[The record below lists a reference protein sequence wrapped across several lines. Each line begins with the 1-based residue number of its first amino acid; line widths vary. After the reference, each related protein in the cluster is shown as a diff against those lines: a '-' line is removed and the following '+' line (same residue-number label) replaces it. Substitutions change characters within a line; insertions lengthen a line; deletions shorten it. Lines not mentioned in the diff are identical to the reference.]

1 MRAWNKQ
8 SSDENREHYLGQ
20 IAPLLEAARQVE
32 SLSPAQTGQVRRRIA
47 RTLFGTRHLTF
58 RARWVP
64 VLVALALLVI
74 GGAAFATAQRLGLLP
89 SLGHKEASAPAGQAT
104 SEARKRKATRGR
116 PGSQFANPASDGVG
130 PTSGQATVVLP
141 EIPDPLLYPFSP
153 ASTAVWAPLAENG
166 NPLSPGSTAG
176 SRVATAP
183 AAIATTST
191 RRPLG
196 QVAFAS
202 PTSAPVFP
210 APTLGTSFP
219 GPLAPGPAEAPP
231 AIPAFEP
238 SPPAPAPALPQ
249 AAPAAPPPET
259 QASAQKSPLG
269 DQALFGQAIRKLRSE
284 HSPSAALVA
293 LQQHRAAFPSS
304 ALDGERTAL
313 EVEALLALHRDPEA
327 LALLDTMAVGEL
339 PRSGERFVVR
349 GELRAAAHRWQ
360 EASADFDR
368 ALARVSG
375 SPTWHE
381 RALWGRG
388 VARLHLGE
396 REAGMVDIKHYRDS
410 YPRGRFAAEADKL
423 FPQK

>member
-1 MRAWNKQ
+1 
-8 SSDENREHYLGQ
+8 L
-20 IAPLLEAARQVE
+20 
-32 SLSPAQTGQVRRRIA
+32 
-47 RTLFGTRHLTF
+47 
-58 RARWVP
+58 RARLLP
-64 VLVALALLVI
+64 VLVAMALLVL

-104 SEARKRKATRGR
+104 QEARKHKATRAR
-116 PGSQFANPASDGVG
+116 PGSQLANPVSDDAG

-166 NPLSPGSTAG
+166 NPLSPGSVAG

-183 AAIATTST
+183 AATPTAST
-191 RRPLG
+191 RRQVG
-196 QVAFAS
+196 QVAFAN

-210 APTLGTSFP
+210 APTAGARLAEP
-219 GPLAPGPAEAPP
+219 IAPGPAEAPP
-231 AIPAFEP
+231 AVPVFA
-238 SPPAPAPALPQ
+238 PPLAAPAPALPQ
-249 AAPAAPPPET
+249 AAPAASPPET
-259 QASAQKSPLG
+259 QALAQKSPLG

-284 HSPSAALVA
+284 HSPLAALAV
-293 LQQHRAAFPSS
+293 LQQHRAAFPRS

-313 EVEALLALHRDPEA
+313 EVEALLALHRDGEA
-327 LALLDTMAVGEL
+327 LGLLDTMAVGEL

-375 SPTWHE
+375 SPAWHE

-410 YPRGRFAAEADKL
+410 YPRGRFAAEAAKL
-423 FPQK
+423 FPEQ